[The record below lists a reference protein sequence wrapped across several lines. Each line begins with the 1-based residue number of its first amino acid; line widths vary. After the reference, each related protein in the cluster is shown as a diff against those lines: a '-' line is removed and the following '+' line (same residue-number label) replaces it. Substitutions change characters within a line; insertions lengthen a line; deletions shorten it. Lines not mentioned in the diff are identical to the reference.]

1 VSNAG
6 LRILAIAESFFGDHR
21 NGLARVAWD
30 VARALS
36 ARGHEVHL
44 LCPAAGPV
52 APETTIVERVAVTR
66 YPRPRV
72 SAFDP
77 RNPWVHVAGY
87 VEAIR
92 GLSGQGPWDIV
103 HCHGIY
109 GMNAAADVFGTRIPK
124 LLTVHSP
131 AVLEQAWNWT
141 HGTAFDLA
149 KLTGLPLIRRFER
162 RAVEVSTVCHSLS
175 AYTRESM
182 ARLYREAEEK
192 PWRVIPHWIDA
203 GWWRRVSPAEARRL
217 LGWPQETRIVLTVRQ
232 LKPRYGID
240 VAIRGLAAPLERCGG
255 EFRIVG
261 DGPQR
266 GSLEALAAATGGGD
280 HFIFE
285 GAVSEARLRLAYQA
299 ADAFVIPSR
308 ALECFGLIALEAMA
322 VGLPTVATMV
332 GALPE
337 ILGPVTPELLVPP
350 GDAVELGAAVSGVL
364 EAAGSSP
371 AAHSAALL
379 VSHAKSRYAE
389 SDGVSMY
396 ERLFRDAII
405 SN

>member
-1 VSNAG
+1 MSGAG
-6 LRILAIAESFFGDHR
+6 LRVLAIAESFFGDHR

-30 VARALS
+30 VARALV
-36 ARGHEVHL
+36 ARGHEVDL
-44 LCPAAGPV
+44 VCPAADPAAPV
-52 APETTIVERVAVTR
+52 TACVEGVTVTR

-77 RNPWVHVAGY
+77 RNPWLHVAGY

-92 GLSGQGPWDIV
+92 SLPGRGRWDIV

-109 GMNAAADVFGTRIPK
+109 GMNAAADVFGSRMPK
-124 LLTVHSP
+124 LLTIHSP

-141 HGTAFDLA
+141 HGTAFDVA
-149 KLTGLPLIRRFER
+149 KLAGLPLIRRFER
-162 RAVEVSTVCHSLS
+162 RALEVSTLCHSLS
-175 AYTRESM
+175 TYTRELM
-182 ARLYREAEEK
+182 ERLYRQAEGK

-203 GWWRRVSPAEARRL
+203 GWWRMVPRAEARRQ

-240 VAIRGLAAPLERCGG
+240 VAIRALAAPLGRCGG

-261 DGPQR
+261 GGPQR
-266 GSLEALAAATGGGD
+266 GSLQALAAATGKPD
-280 HFIFE
+280 CFIFE
-285 GAVSEARLRLAYQA
+285 GAVSEERLRLAYQA

-322 VGLPTVATMV
+322 VGLPTVATMA

-337 ILGPVTPELLVPP
+337 ILAPVTPDLLVPP
-350 GDAVELGAAVSGVL
+350 GDLIALGDRVAGVL
-364 EAAGSSP
+364 DAVRSAP
-371 AAHSAALL
+371 AAHLDAAL
-379 VSHAKSRYAE
+379 VSHAKSRYDE
-389 SDGVSMY
+389 RDGVSTY
-396 ERLFRDAII
+396 ERLFHDAII

>member
-1 VSNAG
+1 VSDTA
-6 LRILAIAESFFGDHR
+6 LRVLAIAESFFGDHR

-52 APETTIVERVAVTR
+52 APETTIVEGVAVTR

-92 GLSGQGPWDIV
+92 GLSGRGPWDIV

-109 GMNAAADVFGTRIPK
+109 GMNAAADVFGTQVPK
-124 LLTVHSP
+124 LLTIHSP

-141 HGTAFDLA
+141 HGTVFDVA
-149 KLTGLPLIRRFER
+149 KLTGLPLISHFER
-162 RAVEVSTVCHSLS
+162 RALEVSTLCHSLS
-175 AYTRESM
+175 TYTRELM
-182 ARLYREAEEK
+182 ERLYRQAEGK
-192 PWRVIPHWIDA
+192 PWRVIPHWIEA
-203 GWWRRVSPAEARRL
+203 GWWRTVPRAEACRQ
-217 LGWPQETRIVLTVRQ
+217 LGWPQEARILLTVRQ

-240 VAIRGLAAPLERCGG
+240 VAIRALAAPLGQCGG

-266 GSLEALAAATGGGD
+266 GSLEALAAATGGRNRVV
-280 HFIFE
+280 FE
-285 GAVSEARLRLAYQA
+285 GGVSEERLRLAYQA

-322 VGLPTVATMV
+322 VGLPTVSTMV

-350 GDAVELGAAVSGVL
+350 GDIGKLGDRVASVLRAARSVQ
-364 EAAGSSP
+364 AAQ
-371 AAHSAALL
+371 SAALL
-379 VSHAKSRYAE
+379 VSHAKSRYSKSE
-389 SDGVSMY
+389 GVSMY
-396 ERLFRDAII
+396 ERLLHDAII

>member
-1 VSNAG
+1 MRV
-6 LRILAIAESFFGDHR
+6 LAIAESFFGDHR

-30 VARALS
+30 VARALA

-44 LCPAAGPV
+44 LCPAAGPA
-52 APETTIVERVAVTR
+52 APETASLAGVAVTR

-77 RNPWVHVAGY
+77 RNPWAHVSGY

-92 GLSGQGPWDIV
+92 GLSRRGAWDIV

-109 GMNAAADVFGTRIPK
+109 GMNAAAEVFGTTTPK
-124 LLTVHSP
+124 LLSVHSP
-131 AVLEQAWNWT
+131 AVWEQAWNWT
-141 HGTAFDLA
+141 HGSAADVA
-149 KLTGLPLIRRFER
+149 KLAGLPLIRRFER
-162 RAVEVSTVCHSLS
+162 RALEVSTICHSLS
-175 AYTRESM
+175 TYTRESM
-182 ARLYREAEEK
+182 ERLYVEAEAK

-203 GWWRRVSPAEARRL
+203 GWWRTVSLEEARAL
-217 LGWPQETRIVLTVRQ
+217 LDWPKETPIVLTVRQ

-240 VAIRGLAAPLERCGG
+240 VAIRALAAPLERCGG

-266 GSLEALAAATGGGD
+266 GSLEALAAATGARKR
-280 HFIFE
+280 FVFE
-285 GAVSEARLRLAYQA
+285 GAVSDERLRLAYQA

-322 VGLPTVATMV
+322 VGLPTVATKV

-337 ILGPVTPELLVPP
+337 ILGAVAPDLLVPP
-350 GDAVELGAAVSGVL
+350 GDEIALGDRVAGVLGAARSVQ
-364 EAAGSSP
+364 AAQ
-371 AAHSAALL
+371 SAALL

-389 SDGVSMY
+389 AGGVSMY
-396 ERLFRDAII
+396 EQLFHDAII

>member
-1 VSNAG
+1 M
-6 LRILAIAESFFGDHR
+6 RILAIAESFFGDHR

-36 ARGHEVHL
+36 VRGHEVHL
-44 LCPAAGPV
+44 LCPAAGQ
-52 APETTIVERVAVTR
+52 ATLETTSLEGVAVTR

-87 VEAIR
+87 AEAIR
-92 GLSGQGPWDIV
+92 GLSRRGPWDIV

-109 GMNAAADVFGTRIPK
+109 GMNAAADVFGAGIPK

-141 HGTAFDLA
+141 HGTVFDVA
-149 KLTGLPLIRRFER
+149 KLVGLPLIQRFER
-162 RAVEVSTVCHSLS
+162 RALEVSTLCHSLS
-175 AYTRESM
+175 TYTRESIE
-182 ARLYREAEEK
+182 RLYRDTEGK
-192 PWRVIPHWIDA
+192 PWRVLPHWINPA
-203 GWWRRVSPAEARRL
+203 WWRTVSPAEARTL

-240 VAIRGLAAPLERCGG
+240 VAIRALAAPLTQCGG

-266 GSLEALAAATGGGD
+266 GSLESLAAATGAR
-280 HFIFE
+280 HRFVFE
-285 GAVSEARLRLAYQA
+285 GAVSDERLRLAYQA

-337 ILGPVTPELLVPP
+337 ILGAVTPDLLVPL
-350 GDAVELGAAVSGVL
+350 GDEMALGDRVAGVLGAARSVQ
-364 EAAGSSP
+364 AAQ
-371 AAHSAALL
+371 SAAVL

-389 SDGVSMY
+389 ADGVSMY
-396 ERLFRDAII
+396 ERLFHDAII